1 MGVSLANVSELSQQ
15 RKYRECTS
23 GVGNDV
29 QHVGKEKLNR
39 AGEIVDLQE

>member
-1 MGVSLANVSELSQQ
+1 MGVSLANDSELSQQ

-23 GVGNDV
+23 GVGNDI

-39 AGEIVDLQE
+39 VVELLE